1 MLEMEREEIGFTPH
15 VVASDARSRK
25 MESGSCSCAGAIFI
39 KKIFTSYLKLN
50 CGPV

>member
-39 KKIFTSYLKLN
+39 KKKYLLHI
-50 CGPV
+50 